1 MFRTASRLPSS
12 LLGLGLTAVLA
23 SPFALIGTVLAH
35 RTVWTVV
42 TTWTMQG
49 WPTAPATLQHVEL
62 EAQGSNSRRTRAT
75 YSYLVDGRSF
85 NGKTVTLYGADN
97 LGSFQQRAYD
107 ELQGYL
113 SRQAPYPVHFNPR
126 EPGESI
132 LMPVVRWEAVSFSLI
147 FVVLFGGAGY
157 GLLIGAY
164 SGYRRLRIE
173 AALVAQYPN
182 EPWRHRIE
190 WSTGRIQSDQNSAAR
205 GAVILAVMWNVCS
218 WPMVFAVPEKL
229 QAGEYGGLLLL
240 LFPALG
246 LGLVYWAIVSLA
258 RARRFGNTWLELDTF
273 PARPGEH
280 LRGRVFAPAALGE
293 AAEVRLTICCEKNV
307 KVSGD
312 KGTTTRS
319 ETLWEQEASAP
330 VVQGQSSS
338 GDSLLKI
345 DFPIPRDLPDSSQ
358 DRNEWFAWRLTALAE
373 LAGADFEA
381 KFEVPVFKG

>member
-1 MFRTASRLPSS
+1 MSRTPSRLPSS
-12 LLGLGLTAVLA
+12 LFGLGLTAVLA
-23 SPFALIGTVLAH
+23 LPFALIGTVLAH
-35 RTVWTVV
+35 RTVWTVI
-42 TTWTMQG
+42 TTWTMQS

-62 EAQGSNSRRTRAT
+62 EAQGSNSKRTRAT

-85 NGKTVTLYGADN
+85 NGQTVTLYGADN

-107 ELQGYL
+107 ELQGYF
-113 SRQAPYPVHFNPR
+113 SRRAPYSVHFNPR

-147 FVVLFGGAGY
+147 FVVLFGGVGF
-157 GLLIGAY
+157 GLLIAAY

-246 LGLVYWAIVSLA
+246 LGLIYWAIVSLA
-258 RARRFGNTWLELDTF
+258 GTGHISGSTGRTPAGSGLCSRGPWGNRGGPTDDLLREERQGQRRQGHDNQD
-273 PARPGEH
+273 RD
-280 LRGRVFAPAALGE
+280 ALG
-293 AAEVRLTICCEKNV
+293 
-307 KVSGD
+307 
-312 KGTTTRS
+312 TRS
-319 ETLWEQEASAP
+319 LGPGCPGP
-330 VVQGQSSS
+330 V
-338 GDSLLKI
+338 LL
-345 DFPIPRDLPDSSQ
+345 
-358 DRNEWFAWRLTALAE
+358 
-373 LAGADFEA
+373 G
-381 KFEVPVFKG
+381 